1 MAQQK
6 ENKFDDIKAAV
17 YMHMGDAD
25 KQLGTKENP
34 GPTPGECYSAAHA
47 VNSTALATG
56 AITLAQWVQLG
67 NDIRGHRDSG
77 K

>member
-6 ENKFDDIKAAV
+6 ENKFDDIKATIQ
-17 YMHMGDAD
+17 MHLRDAD

-34 GPTPGECYSAAHA
+34 GPTPGECYASAHA

-56 AITLAQWVQLG
+56 AITLPQWVQLG
-67 NDIRGHRDSG
+67 NDIRGHRESG
-77 K
+77 R